1 MSIVSDWRLMN
12 QEAYLKNK
20 RLYHINYNKK
30 EEHDHDHC
38 AFCMQKFYSENQRAY
53 CTTDY
58 YYWICEACFEDFK
71 EIFHWKID
79 KK

>member
-38 AFCMQKFYSENQRAY
+38 AFCMQKILFRKSKSLLYNRLLLL
-53 CTTDY
+53 DM
-58 YYWICEACFEDFK
+58 
-71 EIFHWKID
+71 
-79 KK
+79 